1 MKKLLVLF
9 FLLMATTVHAADT
22 KVSALTELATTP
34 AASDEFYIN
43 DGGTS
48 KKIQYSNIMAGEA
61 TTAAALA
68 ANPAAATSGSC
79 ITNIAANGDV
89 EAEVDVWT
97 EAENT
102 SAAYAPLTAPTF
114 ETSITGNYLTAS
126 EIVITD
132 ASKNIVSG
140 AVATYPSLAELA
152 YVKGVSSAI
161 QTQINAR
168 GVGGSDTQVQFN
180 DGGVFGGD
188 SDLIWNKTTNTMTLG
203 GTASILAGT
212 GSSGVLTLGGVGGT
226 NNEDLTFD
234 FETTA
239 NQLEVGSG
247 SGVTTTMWDGD
258 FVVRQEGDALVPGI
272 SDTDPHIRAHSADV
286 GVATDYIEMY
296 HDQTNGI
303 LDVGSGNIVIPDGTV
318 LQVNSTGDD
327 KNIKVYNDDTNGFI
341 ESSANNLVFKTP
353 AALVLD
359 AGFAYLYFK
368 DSGTTTFGLK
378 ADADNYDQF
387 LMNPYDAGGNQVV
400 MANGNLITKDFDHP
414 LQTDTTLFLQS
425 DTDPNVSNNQWI
437 SLNHDQENGIITTG
451 VNTGT
456 GSAPTTDENGIKFA
470 PRGVLG
476 PQVGGDG
483 GLVPKFITGDP
494 CAVMQEGAI
503 FYNDTSDYMCYC
515 NGAGADLKMNDNTT
529 ACF

>member
-152 YVKGVSSAI
+152 YVKDVTSAI
-161 QTQINAR
+161 QTQLNAKDA
-168 GVGGSDTQVQFN
+168 VTTA
-180 DGGVFGGD
+180 GD
-188 SDLIWNKTTNTMTLG
+188 YLTRTTN
-203 GTASILAGT
+203 
-212 GSSGVLTLGGVGGT
+212 
-226 NNEDLTFD
+226 DFD
-234 FETTA
+234 ADAELYTITKCAVIETPT
-239 NQLEVGSG
+239 
-247 SGVTTTMWDGD
+247 
-258 FVVRQEGDALVPGI
+258 
-272 SDTDPHIRAHSADV
+272 
-286 GVATDYIEMY
+286 
-296 HDQTNGI
+296 
-303 LDVGSGNIVIPDGTV
+303 
-318 LQVNSTGDD
+318 
-327 KNIKVYNDDTNGFI
+327 
-341 ESSANNLVFKTP
+341 
-353 AALVLD
+353 
-359 AGFAYLYFK
+359 
-368 DSGTTTFGLK
+368 
-378 ADADNYDQF
+378 DADNF
-387 LMNPYDAGGNQVV
+387 LIYHVELGMQVTAVHCIVEAATSATIEIEQCDVAGDNCTAV
-400 MANGNLITKDFDHP
+400 
-414 LQTDTTLFLQS
+414 TTALVC
-425 DTDPNVSNNQWI
+425 D
-437 SLNHDQENGIITTG
+437 
-451 VNTGT
+451 
-456 GSAPTTDENGIKFA
+456 
-470 PRGVLG
+470 
-476 PQVGGDG
+476 VGGQADDG
-483 GLVPKFITGDP
+483 TIDAPDLDVDDWVRLDVT
-494 CAVMQEGAI
+494 A
-503 FYNDTSDYMCYC
+503 TS
-515 NGAGADLKMNDNTT
+515 GTPGHVT
-529 ACF
+529 ACFTATMDD